1 MSFGNLQV
9 CPTGVT
15 TWSFDRQI
23 VGSVS
28 VSSCLEISG
37 SISITDGGLYVDQGS
52 ASNSRAYV
60 KILSGGQ
67 LTLVNSTVWSNYPLA
82 FYVSNGGA
90 LDASRGGALTFTAQ
104 GSPGMLRE
112 ESPPASVA
120 VSHSTIDGNVTL
132 VGRTAHLVRESLL
145 RPGFLIYTVSTTQ

>member
-9 CPTGVT
+9 CPAGVT

-82 FYVSNGGA
+82 FYVSNGGI
-90 LDASRGGALTFTAQ
+90 LVASRRRALN
-104 GSPGMLRE
+104 M
-112 ESPPASVA
+112 
-120 VSHSTIDGNVTL
+120 
-132 VGRTAHLVRESLL
+132 TAH
-145 RPGFLIYTVSTTQ
+145 GFLRLRREG